1 LTGADAVFRWFW
13 DISFVIA
20 ECVIL
25 IFAGAVTTLHSSAV
39 AHVSFTDYLVLLYI
53 VDVVWLVSM
62 QFLSAVGKP
71 GRWPGI
77 LGSMVRR
84 ADMAPFEWAIV
95 NVILALSMWGLDVI
109 GHPAH
114 IPDWKLYLLVGI
126 NVVVFLYDVV
136 TIAYG
141 IRGKDRG
148 PSAAV

>member
-1 LTGADAVFRWFW
+1 
-13 DISFVIA
+13 
-20 ECVIL
+20 
-25 IFAGAVTTLHSSAV
+25 
-39 AHVSFTDYLVLLYI
+39 
-53 VDVVWLVSM
+53 
-62 QFLSAVGKP
+62 
-71 GRWPGI
+71 
-77 LGSMVRR
+77 MVRR